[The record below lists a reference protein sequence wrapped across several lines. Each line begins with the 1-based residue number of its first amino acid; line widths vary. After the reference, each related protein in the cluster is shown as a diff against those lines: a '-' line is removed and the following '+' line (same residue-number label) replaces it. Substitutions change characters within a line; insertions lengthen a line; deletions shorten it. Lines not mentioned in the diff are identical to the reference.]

1 MIELQ
6 RCETADLIQEATD
19 AISNI
24 RISIDNEIERVS
36 TADLLKPDVSLLIEE
51 STTISSGGQG
61 DTVIEKPPDCRE
73 DSLSAFIGE

>member
-24 RISIDNEIERVS
+24 RISIDNEIGVQIWVRYMMPHVKNDGNIFV
-36 TADLLKPDVSLLIEE
+36 ADAKWVPDA
-51 STTISSGGQG
+51 TF
-61 DTVIEKPPDCRE
+61 KK
-73 DSLSAFIGE
+73 F

>member
-51 STTISSGGQG
+51 STTSSSGGQG

-73 DSLSAFIGE
+73 DSLSGFIGE